1 MMQRVLLL
9 LTLAAASCEA
19 FAPATHSR
27 SVATQLQFGIPS
39 FGAKDDEKEDEE
51 ELPPKQI
58 GMKGLLQLV
67 TAGLGSPFLGD
78 YEGVDEETGKFMFSL
93 EANNLVD
100 EVRYNMLCPA
110 RGGYL
115 LPPHTHPTTMF
126 SHIICY
132 YCCY

>member
-1 MMQRVLLL
+1 MMQRVLLV

-27 SVATQLQFGIPS
+27 SVATQLDFGIPS

-100 EVRYNMLCPA
+100 EVRHA
-110 RGGYL
+110 RGLPRGYYFPT
-115 LPPHTHPTTMF
+115 PPTSMF
-126 SHIICY
+126 SHICY
-132 YCCY
+132 YYYYYYL